1 MHYPTPSTPSMM
13 MALTISLGTL
23 YYPFYTVLFVM
34 GYILH
39 TSFSVWYPF
48 FRQVYGAYLSYK
60 EMVDPDHRQGHLS
73 VLFHLARTLV
83 QIGWARVR
91 VSSLSSTSTPTRFN
105 ARYLRIPFQYREKT
119 YYYLLKVP
127 RGVVP
132 IQSVL
137 NQDEIDVREEIEPY
151 LGPNLDCF
159 GAVLTPADF
168 GHRRLVFRTAMDR
181 VITVE
186 ENETIQLTV

>member
-1 MHYPTPSTPSMM
+1 MM

-73 VLFHLARTLV
+73 VLFHLAWTMG
-83 QIGWARVR
+83 QIVWARAT
-91 VSSLSSTSTPTRFN
+91 VSLPSASTPVRFN

-168 GHRRLVFRTAMDR
+168 GHRQLVFTTALDR
-181 VITVE
+181 VITIM
-186 ENETIQLTV
+186 ENEPIVLVS